1 MPATSCDFRQTRA
14 VGRVRLSQWLG
25 VRPISGRA
33 KMGRKD
39 SSSPR
44 CCTNT
49 SPREW
54 SRAPHFKDEENGG
67 MDAPSRTSKDPAV
80 ATYTSSSRRIDEAP
94 PHRCTISTKTIT
106 DDIWTSAQG
115 QPSDARRDGRSWLL
129 QRWMTVRLLGVRL
142 STLPQSHCS
151 VNSAECLRSLLY
163 DQSSSGHPVS
173 HSPPSASHSR
183 RLHRLGC
190 FAALLRSNLLRRLV
204 SFADW
209 CLLGVLWWMHTHF
222 FF

>member
-1 MPATSCDFRQTRA
+1 MVSGSLGRGGRTWRAARAGTWWRQGAREESTCAGSWTTPHDSPTLFIPCAPASSDMPATSCDFRQTRA

-67 MDAPSRTSKDPAV
+67 MDAPSRTSKDHAV

-106 DDIWTSAQG
+106 SLRGPPWDKS
-115 QPSDARRDGRSWLL
+115 
-129 QRWMTVRLLGVRL
+129 RL
-142 STLPQSHCS
+142 
-151 VNSAECLRSLLY
+151 
-163 DQSSSGHPVS
+163 
-173 HSPPSASHSR
+173 
-183 RLHRLGC
+183 
-190 FAALLRSNLLRRLV
+190 
-204 SFADW
+204 
-209 CLLGVLWWMHTHF
+209 
-222 FF
+222 